1 MRFLQSV
8 LLAFGCY
15 ALAVQSHAADIP
27 AKQTHTSTEY
37 RAAALHIPQEG
48 LNDYHH
54 SSTFSI
60 RNATAGKSFQEETD
74 YITVPADQRINRPV
88 LNDPF
93 HNIRILLS
101 EVHAKTF
108 RSRLLFPRHYHW

>member
-1 MRFLQSV
+1 MRFFHSLLLAIGCFALVLQSN
-8 LLAFGCY
+8 
-15 ALAVQSHAADIP
+15 AADIP

-37 RAAALHIPQEG
+37 RNAELSIPQEG

-60 RNATAGKSFQEETD
+60 RNATAGKSFQEEPD

-101 EVHAKTF
+101 EVHAKKF
-108 RSRLLFPRHYHW
+108 RSRLLFPKHYHW

>member
-1 MRFLQSV
+1 MRFLHSL
-8 LLAFGCY
+8 LLAIGCF
-15 ALAVQSHAADIP
+15 ALVLQSNAADIP
-27 AKQTHTSTEY
+27 AKQTHASTEY

-60 RNATAGKSFQEETD
+60 RNATAGKSFQEETV
-74 YITVPADQRINRPV
+74 YVTAPAGEHINAPV

>member
-1 MRFLQSV
+1 MRFIHSLLLAIGCFALVLQSN
-8 LLAFGCY
+8 
-15 ALAVQSHAADIP
+15 AADIP
-27 AKQTHTSTEY
+27 AKQTHASTEY
-37 RAAALHIPQEG
+37 RAAELHIPQEG

-60 RNATAGKSFQEETD
+60 RNNASVKSFHEATVYLAAYAGKH
-74 YITVPADQRINRPV
+74 ITAPV